1 MNDVVSFEDFK
12 KINIK
17 IAKILSVEEHPDAE
31 RLYVLK
37 IDIGEEQPCQ
47 IVAGIKTAY
56 EKEEL
61 VGKKILV
68 VANLQPAVIRGVESN
83 GMLLA
88 ARVDDKPVVISPD
101 KDIPVGI
108 MLG

>member
-1 MNDVVSFEDFK
+1 MDSIVSFEDFK

-17 IAKILSVEEHPDAE
+17 TATILSVEDHPNAE

-37 IDIGEEQPCQ
+37 IDIGEEQPRQ
-47 IVAGIKTAY
+47 IVAGVKTAY
-56 EKEEL
+56 QKEEL

-68 VANLQPAVIRGVESN
+68 VANLQPATIRGVESN

-88 ARVDDKPVVISPD
+88 ARVEDKPVVISPD
-101 KDIPVGI
+101 KDIPCGI
-108 MLG
+108 ILS